1 MAYKRKIIKIKSNKD
16 FYEMY
21 RKSRIIIKPKPIKK
35 IHKVNKNKINKV
47 KPQADSYKFTFSAFD
62 NLTDIERKTDSLWVL
77 GTGYGITKL
86 PKNAIQKLN
95 NKTTLAFH
103 NTFPHIT
110 TMHKIHPTYWSWLDP
125 SAAMEGLQYL
135 KNNAQQIIPI
145 IHQGLVGDGVNF
157 RKYFGNS
164 LCNFYDYHNLLKN
177 INTHTPFYI
186 PKSTSIKAL
195 SWANKELVMNNP
207 TKRTSFGFVVG
218 SSYNSSKIDSN
229 RHHKFESGMYMTE
242 NKLSSFIFPLAHF
255 LGFKNIIYLGFEGT
269 GPRFFQM
276 NNNKIGAGRP
286 GYNEGIENWSKWSK
300 TLGINII
307 SVISEKFSKT
317 AKYFTYTEINEAL
330 ERY

>member
-1 MAYKRKIIKIKSNKD
+1 MRVKRKIIKIKSNED
-16 FYEMY
+16 FQQVY
-21 RKSRIIIKPKPIKK
+21 RRSRIVIKPTKQIL
-35 IHKVNKNKINKV
+35 KVNRKKINKV
-47 KPQADSYKFTFSAFD
+47 NTHADSYKFTFSPFD
-62 NLTDIERKTDSLWVL
+62 NLTNIERKTDSLWVL

-95 NKTTLAFH
+95 NKTTLVFH

-110 TMHKIHPTYWSWLDP
+110 KMYGINPTYWTWLDP

-135 KNNAQQIIPI
+135 KNSTQQITPI
-145 IHQGLVGDGVNF
+145 IHQGLIGDGVNF

-177 INTHTPFYI
+177 INTRIPFYI

-195 SWANKELVMNNP
+195 SWRDKELVMNNP
-207 TKRTSFGFVVG
+207 TKRTSFGFVAG
-218 SSYNSSKIDSN
+218 SSYNSSKQNSN
-229 RHHKFESGMYMTE
+229 RHHKFEGGMYMTE
-242 NKLSSFIFPLAHF
+242 NKLSSFILPLAHF

-269 GPRFFQM
+269 GPRFFEM
-276 NNNKIGAGRP
+276 KNGKIGAGRP
-286 GYNEGIENWSKWSK
+286 GYNEGMENWSKWSK

-307 SVISEKFSKT
+307 SVIPEKFSKT
-317 AKYFTYTEINEAL
+317 TKYFTYTEINEAL

>member
-1 MAYKRKIIKIKSNKD
+1 MSKRKIIKVKSNED
-16 FYEMY
+16 FHQVY
-21 RKSRIIIKPKPIKK
+21 RRSRLIIKPTNQ
-35 IHKVNKNKINKV
+35 IHKVNKKTNMANERLH
-47 KPQADSYKFTFSAFD
+47 ADSYKFTFSSFE
-62 NLTDIERKTDSLWVL
+62 NLTNIKRNTDSLWVL

-86 PKNAIQKLN
+86 PKNAIQRLN

-110 TMHKIHPTYWSWLDP
+110 KMYGINPTYWTWLDP

-135 KNNAQQIIPI
+135 KNSTQQIIPI

-177 INTHTPFYI
+177 INTRIPFYI

-195 SWANKELVMNNP
+195 SWENKELIMKDP

-218 SSYNSSKIDSN
+218 SSYNSSRIDLPK
-229 RHHKFESGMYMTE
+229 HHKLESGMYMTE
-242 NKLSSFIFPLAHF
+242 NKLSSFILPLAHF
-255 LGFKNIIYLGFEGT
+255 LGFRNIIYVGFEGT
-269 GPRFFQM
+269 GPRFFDIK
-276 NNNKIGAGRP
+276 NTSIGAGRP
-286 GYNEGIENWSKWSK
+286 GYDEGMKNWSKWSK

-307 SVISEKFSKT
+307 SVIPENFSKT
-317 AKYFTYTEINEAL
+317 TKYFTYTEINEAL

>member
-1 MAYKRKIIKIKSNKD
+1 MMPKRKIIKIKSNED
-16 FYEMY
+16 FQQVY
-21 RKSRIIIKPKPIKK
+21 RRSRIIIKPTKK
-35 IHKVNKNKINKV
+35 IHKVNKKINMANERLH
-47 KPQADSYKFTFSAFD
+47 ADSYKFTFSSFE
-62 NLTDIERKTDSLWVL
+62 NLTNIKRTADSLWVL

-86 PKNAIQKLN
+86 PKSAIQKLN

-110 TMHKIHPTYWSWLDP
+110 TMYGIHPTYWSWLDP
-125 SAAMEGLQYL
+125 SAAIQGLKYI
-135 KNNAQQIIPI
+135 KDNSKHKTTPI

-164 LCNFYDYHNLLKN
+164 LCDFYEYYDLLKS
-177 INTHTPFYI
+177 INKHTPFCI

-195 SWANKELVMNNP
+195 SWNDKELVMNNP
-207 TKRTSFGFVVG
+207 NKRTSFGFVVG

-229 RHHKFESGMYMTE
+229 KHHKFESGMYMTE
-242 NKLSSFIFPLAHF
+242 NKLSSFVIPLAHF

-269 GPRFFQM
+269 GPRFFEM
-276 NNNKIGAGRP
+276 KNGKIGAGRP
-286 GYNEGIENWSKWSK
+286 GYNEGMENWSKWSK

-307 SVISEKFSKT
+307 SVIPEKFSKT
-317 AKYFTYTEINEAL
+317 TKYFTYTEINEAL